1 MNSISDISNSFNY
14 GAAGQLFASS
24 ARNAD
29 VKEKKLH
36 VVAREVSAHLNY
48 VYLDHIEAGVLSK
61 FCADREG
68 IITTRI
74 AIPNSHVAY
83 IDLPRRRGP
92 IKVEEL
98 NAESF
103 IKRIDFC
110 LLDNYLWDS
119 RGTSADEGKRP
130 TTTTLL
136 YRKIADIFENRKDV
150 SFFIDNDDIMCR
162 IADQNSMILATDT
175 KEAVCKVDRLFYHY
189 KLPDSKGNAFDSG
202 KHLGGPKSAGDQKE

>member
-1 MNSISDISNSFNY
+1 MSSISDSFNY

-24 ARNAD
+24 ASNAD

-48 VYLDHIEAGVLSK
+48 VYLDHIGVGILSK
-61 FCADREG
+61 FCADSEG

-74 AIPNSHVAY
+74 AIPNSHMIF

-110 LLDNYLWDS
+110 LLDNYMADS
-119 RGTSADEGKRP
+119 RGIFADAGKRR
-130 TTTTLL
+130 TTTTQLH
-136 YRKIADIFENRKDV
+136 RKIADVFEKRKDI
-150 SFFIDNDDIMCR
+150 SFFIDNDDIMCT
-162 IADQNSMILATDT
+162 IADRNFLILATDA
-175 KEAVCKVDRLFYHY
+175 KEAVCKVDRIFYHC
-189 KLPDSKGNAFDSG
+189 KLPDSEGNAFDSG
-202 KHLGGPKSAGDQKE
+202 KHLGGSKSAGDQKE